1 MPRLDQL
8 LYEKSTESNLRL
20 TLVAKKDGND
30 LSPVLIFYAFI
41 KPFWTLRRL
50 VHFKEGEDIL
60 K

>member
-41 KPFWTLRRL
+41 KPF
-50 VHFKEGEDIL
+50 
-60 K
+60 